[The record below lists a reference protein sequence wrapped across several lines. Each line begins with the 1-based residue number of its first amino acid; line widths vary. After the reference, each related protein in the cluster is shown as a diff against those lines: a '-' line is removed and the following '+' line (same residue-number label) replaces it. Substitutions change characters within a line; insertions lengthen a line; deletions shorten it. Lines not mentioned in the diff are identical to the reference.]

1 MVLFLCHVC
10 CHPCPEDMN
19 NSKTELTDTWGKLTC
34 FDIFSIGHM
43 CTHTHKYTHI
53 NTHMHTHERKRGAGR
68 GRLRERER
76 REKEREER
84 EKRVQKLQHLEG
96 HQVEEGGGL
105 FIGSSRMKL
114 KIMVLTGQVHSGS

>member
-1 MVLFLCHVC
+1 
-10 CHPCPEDMN
+10 MN

-68 GRLRERER
+68 GEIERER
-76 REKEREER
+76 KERKRERGER
-84 EKRVQKLQHLEG
+84 EKSTEVAAFGR
-96 HQVEEGGGL
+96 
-105 FIGSSRMKL
+105 
-114 KIMVLTGQVHSGS
+114 TSGRRGWWSIYWK